1 MEEKIEIMNLLQSK
15 QVLERK
21 LQSLAYGAVE
31 IRENNSNKYI
41 YVHYREDGVA
51 LTKYVGEYSD
61 ELYNLV
67 LNNSI
72 KAKELK
78 KQIREITKKLKQLNY
93 IEEELSEKVEQNIDF
108 AKRHLVDTIYIG
120 GGTPTCL
127 NLNQLEKLLELTNLF
142 NKKITEFT
150 METNVDL
157 SLDKI
162 KLLKKY
168 GVNRISIGV
177 QTVNNKYLKFL
188 NRNHTKEEVVKL
200 INLLK
205 QYNFNIN
212 VDLIYSIPNQTLEE
226 LNEDLD
232 FILSLDINHISTYS
246 LIIELNH
253 ISTYSLIIEPH
264 TKLYIDNV
272 SNIDEDL
279 DYEMYKLINKKLNKY
294 HHYEISNYALKN
306 YESKHNLV
314 YWNNINYY
322 GFGLGA
328 SGYINNIRYDNTK
341 SYNNY
346 INGNYILEKHELDLN
361 ETISNEFILG
371 LRKTDGIDVNMF
383 YKKYNIE
390 ITSIDVVNQMLKE
403 NKLIL
408 TDKLKINPKYIYIS
422 NTILV
427 NFIDLKI

>member
-1 MEEKIEIMNLLQSK
+1 MSIYIH
-15 QVLERK
+15 
-21 LQSLAYGAVE
+21 
-31 IRENNSNKYI
+31 IPFCSNICSYC
-41 YVHYREDGVA
+41 
-51 LTKYVGEYSD
+51 
-61 ELYNLV
+61 
-67 LNNSI
+67 
-72 KAKELK
+72 
-78 KQIREITKKLKQLNY
+78 
-93 IEEELSEKVEQNIDF
+93 DF
-108 AKRHLVDTIYIG
+108 AKFYYNSDWVDNYLNSLEKEIKLNYKGEAVDTIYIG

-127 NLNQLEKLLELTNLF
+127 NMKQLEKLLKITDLF
-142 NKKITEFT
+142 NKNNIEFT
-150 METNVDL
+150 VETNVDL

-162 KLLKKY
+162 KLLNKY

-177 QTVNNKYLKFL
+177 QTVNPKYLKFL
-188 NRNHTKEEVVKL
+188 NRNHTKEEIVNL

-212 VDLIYSIPNQTLEE
+212 VDLIYAMPGETLEE

-232 FILSLDINHISTYS
+232 FILSLDV
-246 LIIELNH
+246 NH

-294 HHYEISNYALKN
+294 HHYEISNFAKKN

-314 YWNNINYY
+314 YWNNLNYY

-328 SGYINNIRYDNTK
+328 SGYIDNIRYDNTK

-346 INGNYILEKHELDLN
+346 INGNYILEKHKLDLN

-371 LRKTDGIDVNMF
+371 LRKIDGIDVNDF
-383 YKKYNIE
+383 YKKYNVDV
-390 ITSIDVVNQMLKE
+390 TSIDIVKQLVKE

-408 TDKLKINPKYIYIS
+408 TDKLKINSKYIYIS

>member
-1 MEEKIEIMNLLQSK
+1 MSIYIHIPFCKSICSYCDFCK
-15 QVLERK
+15 F
-21 LQSLAYGAVE
+21 YY
-31 IRENNSNKYI
+31 NSNWVDDYLLSLEKEIKSNY
-41 YVHYREDGVA
+41 
-51 LTKYVGEYSD
+51 KGE
-61 ELYNLV
+61 
-67 LNNSI
+67 I
-72 KAKELK
+72 
-78 KQIREITKKLKQLNY
+78 
-93 IEEELSEKVEQNIDF
+93 
-108 AKRHLVDTIYIG
+108 VDTIYIG

-127 NLNQLEKLLELTNLF
+127 DLNQLEKLLKLTNLF

-150 METNVDL
+150 VETNVDL

-162 KLLKKY
+162 KLLKQY

-177 QTVNNKYLKFL
+177 QTINPKYLKFL
-188 NRNHTKEEVVKL
+188 NRNHTKEDVIKL

-212 VDLIYSIPNQTLEE
+212 IDLIYAIPNQTLEE

-232 FILSLDINHISTYS
+232 FILSLGV
-246 LIIELNH
+246 NH

-314 YWNNINYY
+314 YWNNLNYY

-346 INGNYILEKHELDLN
+346 ISGNYILEKHELDLN

-371 LRKTDGIDVNMF
+371 LRKIDGIDVNMF
-383 YKKYNIE
+383 YKKYNIK
-390 ITSIDVVNQMLKE
+390 ITSIDIVKQLLKE

>member
-1 MEEKIEIMNLLQSK
+1 MSIYIH
-15 QVLERK
+15 
-21 LQSLAYGAVE
+21 
-31 IRENNSNKYI
+31 IPFCSNICSYC
-41 YVHYREDGVA
+41 
-51 LTKYVGEYSD
+51 
-61 ELYNLV
+61 
-67 LNNSI
+67 
-72 KAKELK
+72 
-78 KQIREITKKLKQLNY
+78 
-93 IEEELSEKVEQNIDF
+93 DF
-108 AKRHLVDTIYIG
+108 AKFYYNSNWVDNYLSSLEKEIKLNYKGEVVDTIYIG
-120 GGTPTCL
+120 GGTPTVL
-127 NLNQLEKLLELTNLF
+127 NLNQLEKLLKITNLF
-142 NKKITEFT
+142 NKKNIEFT
-150 METNVDL
+150 VETNVDL
-157 SLDKI
+157 SLEKI

-177 QTVNNKYLKFL
+177 QTVNPKYLKFL
-188 NRNHTKEEVVKL
+188 NRNHTKEEVINL

-205 QYNFNIN
+205 EYNFNIN
-212 VDLIYSIPNQTLEE
+212 VDLIYAIPGETLEE

-232 FILSLDINHISTYS
+232 FILSLDV
-246 LIIELNH
+246 NH

-264 TKLYIDNV
+264 TKLYIDNI

-294 HHYEISNYALKN
+294 HHYEISNFAKKN

-314 YWNNINYY
+314 YWNNLNYY

-328 SGYINNIRYDNTK
+328 SGYINNIRYDNTR

-346 INGNYILEKHELDLN
+346 INGDYVLEKHELDLN

-371 LRKTDGIDVNMF
+371 LRKIDGIDVNEF
-383 YKKYNIE
+383 YKKYNLE
-390 ITSIDVVNQMLKE
+390 ITSIDIVKKMLKE

-408 TDKLKINPKYIYIS
+408 TDKLKINPKFIYIS

>member
-1 MEEKIEIMNLLQSK
+1 MSIYIH
-15 QVLERK
+15 
-21 LQSLAYGAVE
+21 
-31 IRENNSNKYI
+31 IPFCSNICSYC
-41 YVHYREDGVA
+41 
-51 LTKYVGEYSD
+51 
-61 ELYNLV
+61 
-67 LNNSI
+67 
-72 KAKELK
+72 
-78 KQIREITKKLKQLNY
+78 
-93 IEEELSEKVEQNIDF
+93 DF
-108 AKRHLVDTIYIG
+108 AKFYYNSDWVDNYLNSLEKEIKLNYKGEAVDTIYIG

-127 NLNQLEKLLELTNLF
+127 NMKQLEKLLKITNLF
-142 NKKITEFT
+142 NKNNIEFT
-150 METNVDL
+150 VETNVDL

-162 KLLKKY
+162 KLLNKY

-177 QTVNNKYLKFL
+177 QTVNPKYLKFL
-188 NRNHTKEEVVKL
+188 NRNHTKEEIVNL

-212 VDLIYSIPNQTLEE
+212 VDLIYALPGETLEE

-232 FILSLDINHISTYS
+232 FILSLDV
-246 LIIELNH
+246 NH

-279 DYEMYKLINKKLNKY
+279 DYEMYKLINQKLNKY
-294 HHYEISNYALKN
+294 HHYEISNFAKKN

-314 YWNNINYY
+314 YWNNLNYY

-328 SGYINNIRYDNTK
+328 SGYIDNIRYDNTK

-346 INGNYILEKHELDLN
+346 INGNYILEKHKLDLN

-371 LRKTDGIDVNMF
+371 LRKIDGIDVNDF
-383 YKKYNIE
+383 YKKYNVDV
-390 ITSIDVVNQMLKE
+390 TSIDIVKQLIKE
-403 NKLIL
+403 NKLNL
-408 TDKLKINPKYIYIS
+408 TDKLKINSKYIYIS

>member
-1 MEEKIEIMNLLQSK
+1 MS
-15 QVLERK
+15 V
-21 LQSLAYGAVE
+21 
-31 IRENNSNKYI
+31 YI
-41 YVHYREDGVA
+41 HIPFC
-51 LTKYVGEYSD
+51 S
-61 ELYNLV
+61 
-67 LNNSI
+67 SI
-72 KAKELK
+72 CS
-78 KQIREITKKLKQLNY
+78 Y
-93 IEEELSEKVEQNIDF
+93 CDF
-108 AKRHLVDTIYIG
+108 AKFYYNSNWVDNYLDSLEKEIKSNYKGEIVDTIYIG
-120 GGTPTCL
+120 GGTPTVL
-127 NLNQLEKLLELTNLF
+127 NLSQLEKLLNLTNLF
-142 NKKITEFT
+142 NKNIIEFT
-150 METNVDL
+150 VETNVDL
-157 SLDKI
+157 SIDKI

-188 NRNHTKEEVVKL
+188 NRNHTKEDVIKL
-200 INLLK
+200 VNLLK

-212 VDLIYSIPNQTLEE
+212 IDLIYAIPGETLEE
-226 LNEDLD
+226 LNRDLD

-246 LIIELNH
+246 LIIE
-253 ISTYSLIIEPH
+253 PH

-272 SNIDEDL
+272 TNIDEDL

-314 YWNNINYY
+314 YWNNLNYY

-371 LRKTDGIDVNMF
+371 LRKIDGIDINEF

-390 ITSIDVVNQMLKE
+390 ITSIDIVKQLLKE

-427 NFIDLKI
+427 NFIDLKV